1 MSAYPMVI
9 VGTDGSA
16 TAAEAVRRAAV
27 LAGKLDAALLVVT
40 AYQRPR
46 PDDLGPPSERAGQ
59 TLENMIG
66 TSYRGAAEAAADAAG
81 MAAALVPG
89 LKVDTATPEGDPA
102 EQLLQMAEANPGA
115 LLTVGSQ
122 GMSGSKRFVLGSVPN
137 KVSHH
142 IVGDLLIF
150 RTGDGRPLEPPVS
163 LLVGTD
169 GSVTATRA
177 VDKAIAFAKGL
188 DGRLT
193 VLTVG
198 HDAAAA
204 REVLDAAAA
213 RATDAGVPC
222 DTALRTGD
230 PAEAI
235 VAEGQNADLVVLG
248 SQGMTGASRFLLGS
262 VPNKVSHHGTADLLI
277 VKTS

>member
-1 MSAYPMVI
+1 MTYPTVI

-27 LAGKLDAALLVVT
+27 VAGRMGATLLVVT
-40 AYQRPR
+40 AFQRPR
-46 PDDLGPPSERAGQ
+46 PDDLGPASQRAGQ
-59 TLENMIG
+59 SLEALIG
-66 TSYRGAAEAAADAAG
+66 TSYRGASEAARDAAA
-81 MAAALVPG
+81 MAAKLVPG
-89 LKVDTATPEGDPA
+89 LVTDTVTPEGDAA
-102 EQLLQMAEANPGA
+102 EQLLQVAEANPGA

-150 RTGDGRPLEPPVS
+150 RTGTGRPFEAPRRV
-163 LLVGTD
+163 LVGTD
-169 GSVTATRA
+169 GSDTATRA
-177 VDKAIAFAKGL
+177 VDKAIDLAKAL
-188 DGRLT
+188 DGQLT
-193 VLTVG
+193 VLTVNG
-198 HDAAAA
+198 DATAGRQA
-204 REVLDAAAA
+204 LDAAAA
-213 RATDAGVPC
+213 RAEAAGVPC
-222 DTALRTGD
+222 ETALRTGD

-235 VAEGQNADLVVLG
+235 VSEGADADIVVLG
-248 SQGMTGASRFLLGS
+248 SQGMTGAGRFLLGS